1 VHRYNDCIA
10 FCRLVLSLYNMYFA
24 LLFMEKPRAPR
35 VWLVGDFTRYT
46 YAVALSGAGNDA

>member
-1 VHRYNDCIA
+1 VHRYNGCIA
-10 FCRLVLSLYNMYFA
+10 FCYLVLPLYNMYFA